1 MCGGNAM
8 VWTDEM
14 RAKAAATRLATK
26 QKKEASRLKR
36 EEKSSKIGQAVHLS
50 EVGTWPEGEPIPK
63 VPDDIFAYAV
73 SVPQIPHPFDWE
85 TCPLNEAINKQA
97 EMKREYERISA
108 IVLKRQ
114 NPNGRRWTCWTEENR
129 LAKSPLQ
136 IPKSVI
142 AQCARTG
149 EDGKWKFR
157 DDGRFVIVNGMR
169 TLKPAFCCNAFCY
182 QLYQSYRA
190 SQPR

>member
-1 MCGGNAM
+1 M

-14 RAKAAATRLATK
+14 RAKAASTRLATK

-36 EEKSSKIGQAVHLS
+36 ESKSSKIGPEKEVMPNEPAESIAGLS
-50 EVGTWPEGEPIPK
+50 QSDGTGGHRAEIKETSAG
-63 VPDDIFAYAV
+63 
-73 SVPQIPHPFDWE
+73 FDWE
-85 TCPLNEAINKQA
+85 NCLLVEAINKQA

-136 IPKSVI
+136 IPKSVL

-157 DDGRFVIVNGMR
+157 DDGRFVEVNGMR

-190 SQPR
+190 AQPR